1 MILSEN
7 QKIPV
12 KPLYNQLDGDKKFQ
26 IFSYFLKKTIDKH
39 VKTWYNIIT
48 ETKKGVITL
57 NKKIKELIEI
67 AKQID
72 KLLTQILK
80 VLITISTIWAV
91 IKGTFF

>member
-1 MILSEN
+1 M
-7 QKIPV
+7 
-12 KPLYNQLDGDKKFQ
+12 KKA
-26 IFSYFLKKTIDKH
+26 IDKH

>member
-1 MILSEN
+1 M
-7 QKIPV
+7 
-12 KPLYNQLDGDKKFQ
+12 
-26 IFSYFLKKTIDKH
+26 KKTIDNH
-39 VKTWYNIIT
+39 VKMWYNIIT

>member
-1 MILSEN
+1 MTGIKN
-7 QKIPV
+7 F
-12 KPLYNQLDGDKKFQ
+12 KFFH
-26 IFSYFLKKTIDKH
+26 IFLKKAIDKH